1 MNARTQDRMAPD
13 AKSNSHDGTRGQGKS
28 GEEWNSTPPLPAVRC
43 LTRAQAAAYLGI
55 GVTLFVELE
64 LPYLKLGRRCVY
76 DRLDLDRWL
85 DEYKNRGRARKETLW
100 PVKPEST
107 GGATHLS
114 GGSMLSY
121 PTADAYAKVLGL
133 KTVKKPKP

>member
-1 MNARTQDRMAPD
+1 M
-13 AKSNSHDGTRGQGKS
+13 
-28 GEEWNSTPPLPAVRC
+28 TPLVTEPRLPLPCARC
-43 LTRAQAAAYLGI
+43 LTNAQAGRYLGI
-55 GVTLFVELE
+55 GATLLAELGV
-64 LPYLKLGRRCVY
+64 PSIKLGRRCVY
-76 DRLDLDRWL
+76 DVVDLDTWL
-85 DEYKNRGRARKETLW
+85 EDYKQRGRARKETLW